1 MKKSP
6 VINSVVDAFKILD
19 LISDHQEIGITEI
32 VKQLDLPK
40 TTVFRIL
47 KSLEEAKVVKQLSNA
62 NYALDYHV
70 LHYANGVMMNED
82 ITQVAERFMQEAV
95 DITGETINL
104 GMEYNQDLVILK
116 RIHGDFYQ
124 LQTALRPV
132 GQLYCS
138 GMGKLF
144 LAQWSDEKLQA
155 YFQDLPKRTIN
166 TINTFELF
174 KENQKEIKRNHISID
189 HEEYEYGMSCY
200 AVPIFDNQGKVVYA
214 LSISGPTGRLE
225 YKGID
230 FLTDTLK
237 KCAKS
242 IQEVLIAQKV

>member
-19 LISDHQEIGITEI
+19 LISEYEEIGIAEI
-32 VKQLDLPK
+32 VKRLDLPK

-138 GMGKLF
+138 VWENF
-144 LAQWSDEKLQA
+144 LAQWSDES
-155 YFQDLPKRTIN
+155 
-166 TINTFELF
+166 F
-174 KENQKEIKRNHISID
+174 KHFKIYRN
-189 HEEYEYGMSCY
+189 
-200 AVPIFDNQGKVVYA
+200 
-214 LSISGPTGRLE
+214 GRL
-225 YKGID
+225 IRSI
-230 FLTDTLK
+230 LLNCLK
-237 KCAKS
+237 KTKKK
-242 IQEVLIAQKV
+242 LR